1 MNEERKKAVAL
12 SYDAALDAAPIV
24 KVKGVGKVAEA
35 IIAAARQHG
44 VPIRQDPTLVEL
56 LGKVEINE
64 MIPEELYALVA
75 ELFVFL
81 YQLDQE
87 AKGERAGKG

>member
-12 SYDAALDAAPIV
+12 SYDASLDAAPIV
-24 KVKGVGKVAEA
+24 KAKGVGKAAEA
-35 IIAAARQHG
+35 IIAAAREHG

-75 ELFVFL
+75 ELFAFL

-87 AKGERAGKG
+87 AKEERAGKG

>member
-1 MNEERKKAVAL
+1 MNEERKKAVVL

-24 KVKGVGKVAEA
+24 KAKGVGKVAEA
-35 IIAAARQHG
+35 IIAAAREHG

-75 ELFVFL
+75 ELFAFL

-87 AKGERAGKG
+87 AKGEGAGKG

>member
-1 MNEERKKAVAL
+1 MRHLTQLRSSRRN
-12 SYDAALDAAPIV
+12 
-24 KVKGVGKVAEA
+24 GVGKVAEA

-64 MIPEELYALVA
+64 TIPEELYALVA
-75 ELFVFL
+75 ELFAFL